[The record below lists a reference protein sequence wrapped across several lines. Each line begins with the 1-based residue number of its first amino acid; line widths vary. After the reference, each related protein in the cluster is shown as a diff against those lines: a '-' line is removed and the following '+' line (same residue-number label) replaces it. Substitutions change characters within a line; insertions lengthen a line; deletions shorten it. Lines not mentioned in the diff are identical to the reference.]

1 MKFDFLSVS
10 PGGSHPPGAVDG
22 LVGGSGEHQQLV
34 PLVRQQLGR
43 QVDRQLTEEGQ
54 PPGPLHQLVH
64 DGVADLAKLLLQV
77 GLLLVE
83 QLGDVLR
90 RQKTKLLVDQNES
103 SFKTRRIKVGYSLI
117 YVVQTTM
124 MKSRKLV
131 RK

>member
-83 QLGDVLR
+83 QLSDVLR
-90 RQKTKLLVDQNES
+90 RQKTKFVSQPKRVKFQDS
-103 SFKTRRIKVGYSLI
+103 
-117 YVVQTTM
+117 
-124 MKSRKLV
+124 
-131 RK
+131 